1 MRQNRFKELVAAGR
15 VPVGHMIMEF
25 ATRGIARLL
34 EAAGVDFCL
43 VDMEHSGFGVDVVA
57 DLIALF
63 RGTAVTPF
71 VRVPQPDYH
80 FIARALDV
88 GALGIMVPNVESGAV
103 ARDIVAAAKY
113 SPIGKRGLA
122 LGAAHTDFELPDAA
136 AYTTWA
142 NENTTILCQIESA
155 QGVEH
160 VEEIAATPGV
170 DVLWVGHNDL
180 SLSLGI
186 PGQLEHRRFLSAL
199 ERVVTAARQQGLAA
213 GVQAGNVAQ
222 AREWLAMGFNV
233 ISFGADARVYM
244 TALEQGVRAMRELAA
259 ER

>member
-1 MRQNRFKELVAAGR
+1 MQGNRFKQMVAAGK

-25 ATRGIARLL
+25 ATRGIARML
-34 EAAGVDFCL
+34 EAADVDFCL
-43 VDMEHSGFGVDVVA
+43 VDMEHSGFSVDVVA
-57 DLIALF
+57 DLMALF

-80 FIARALDV
+80 FIARALDA
-88 GALGIMVPNVESGAV
+88 GALGIMVPNVESGTV

-113 SPIGKRGLA
+113 SPLGKRGLA
-122 LGAAHTDFELPDAA
+122 LGAAHTGFEMPDAV
-136 AYTTWA
+136 AYTAWA
-142 NENTTILCQIESA
+142 NENTTILCQVESV

-186 PGQLEHRRFLSAL
+186 PGQLKHPRFLGAL
-199 ERVVTAARQQGLAA
+199 ERVVTAARQHGLAA
-213 GVQAGNVAQ
+213 GVQAGNVDQ
-222 AREWLAMGFNV
+222 AREWLAMGFSV
-233 ISFGADARVYM
+233 ISFGADARLYL
-244 TALEQGVRAMRELAA
+244 TALEQGVRAMRELTA
-259 ER
+259 EI